1 MGDMAEALD
10 GYRVI
15 AFDRPPFGLT
25 SRWVPVLLI
34 DPFSPTLF
42 CVAHKA

>member
-25 SRWVPVLLI
+25 SRSVPAILV
-34 DPFSPTLF
+34 DPLGYTDLR
-42 CVAHKA
+42 